1 MPKIWEMK
9 FITCCL
15 LLLVSEGTIS
25 FIVPSYCGADKWR
38 RSGGCLSVTLAEPPV
53 NVAPAEKSSYSADI
67 PYESLPIQNVI
78 DTLTQTA
85 NTEDHL
91 TTGLSDED
99 ATQLLSQVGPN
110 ALQPPKKTSIW
121 ELWVQQ
127 FDGECPQYHLFS
139 IFLSDIHCYI
149 L

>member
-1 MPKIWEMK
+1 MK

-25 FIVPSYCGADKWR
+25 FIVPSYYGADKWR
-38 RSGGCLSVTLAEPPV
+38 RSGVCLSVTLAEHPL

-85 NTEDHL
+85 NNEDHL

-99 ATQLLSQVGPN
+99 ATQLLSLVGPN

-127 FDGECPQYHLFS
+127 FDGEYLKYHLCL
-139 IFLSDIHCYI
+139 ILLKDIN
-149 L
+149 